1 MIIKV
6 KNISMFESRDFAT
19 LITISDELFRRK
31 SIYTVQDKLV
41 EIAREV
47 VKNYDNLVMLQTKD
61 EKVIVYELEYF
72 DDGLKY
78 SLEKVF
84 EENKTTYVELKE
96 IR

>member
-19 LITISDELFRRK
+19 LITISDELFRRNG
-31 SIYTVQDKLV
+31 IYTVQDKLL

-96 IR
+96 IK

>member
-6 KNISMFESRDFAT
+6 KNISMFESRDFET

-31 SIYTVQDKLV
+31 SIYTVQDKLL

>member
-31 SIYTVQDKLV
+31 SIYTVQDKLL

-78 SLEKVF
+78 SIEKVF

>member
-1 MIIKV
+1 MIVKV
-6 KNISMFESRDFAT
+6 KNISIFESRDFAT

-31 SIYTVQDKLV
+31 SIYTVQDKLL

-78 SLEKVF
+78 SIEKVF

>member
-19 LITISDELFRRK
+19 LMTISDELFRRK
-31 SIYTVQDKLV
+31 SIYTVQDKLL